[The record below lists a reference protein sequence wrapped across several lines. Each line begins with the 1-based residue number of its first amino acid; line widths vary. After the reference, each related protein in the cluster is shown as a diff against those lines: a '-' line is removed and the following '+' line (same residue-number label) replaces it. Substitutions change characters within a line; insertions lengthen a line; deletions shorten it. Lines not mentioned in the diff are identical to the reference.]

1 MYSKVETINKSPVT
15 LYTPKITHLLLVDW
29 ANFTTKWVRKWPEL
43 YKSWATTK
51 VPLHVMV
58 YNRMTSD
65 LPRELG
71 LVFKFLNISANIDCA
86 VRSPEG
92 WAHRQ
97 KPAWQD
103 EVAVYSQGQVL
114 YLNKAIDEVQA
125 ALERK
130 TGAKF
135 DDFQSWKR

>member
-1 MYSKVETINKSPVT
+1 M
-15 LYTPKITHLLLVDW
+15 
-29 ANFTTKWVRKWPEL
+29 
-43 YKSWATTK
+43 
-51 VPLHVMV
+51 
-58 YNRMTSD
+58 
-65 LPRELG
+65 
-71 LVFKFLNISANIDCA
+71 DCA

-103 EVAVYSQGQVL
+103 EVAVYSQDQVL

-125 ALERK
+125 ALEQK